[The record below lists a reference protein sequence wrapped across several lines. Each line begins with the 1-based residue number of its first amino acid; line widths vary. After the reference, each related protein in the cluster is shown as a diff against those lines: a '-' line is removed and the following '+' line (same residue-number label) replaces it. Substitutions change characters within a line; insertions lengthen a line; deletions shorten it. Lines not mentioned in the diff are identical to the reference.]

1 MSVPTT
7 LRFVQIFR
15 EHGIPVTFEGGW
27 DSRGNGQTSAYVGGI
42 VHHTASQLSDSRPG
56 ILVGGRADLPGPLC
70 NFAGLAGGG
79 IHVVA
84 AHPANHAGASGGR
97 SMGPLPVTSLFNKR
111 VLGLEIVYPGTSPM
125 TAAQYRTAKVFAKAC
140 AQVFGTVERCRAHA
154 ETSITG
160 KWDPGYAN
168 NKTIDM
174 NAFRRE
180 AVSVTS
186 GGFLMAL
193 SDYDQGVLLEAANAV
208 LMGEAG
214 KRAAG
219 RTAVA
224 IANTQGGVAELHQ
237 KVDVLGA
244 GLAQVSEAVS
254 RVSQA
259 QAPQIDYA
267 RLAAEV
273 APLIGS
279 AIAVQVANEL
289 KERLTS

>member
-1 MSVPTT
+1 MSVSIT
-7 LRFVQIFR
+7 LRFVEIFR
-15 EHGIPVTFEGGW
+15 AHGVPVTFESGW
-27 DSRGNGQTSAYVGGI
+27 ERRGNGQTSAYEGGI
-42 VHHTASQLSDSRPG
+42 VHHTATAVSNTRPQ
-56 ILVGGRADLPGPLC
+56 ILVTGRNDLPGPLC
-70 NFAGLAGGG
+70 NFAGLSGGG

-84 AHPANHAGASGGR
+84 ANPANHAGASGGR
-97 SMGPLPVTSLFNKR
+97 SMGPLPVTTTFNRR

-125 TAAQYRTAKVFAKAC
+125 TAAQLRTAKVFAKAVQ
-140 AQVFGTVERCRAHA
+140 QVFGSVERCRAHA

-168 NKTIDM
+168 GRTIDM
-174 NAFRRE
+174 NQFRRE
-180 AVSVTS
+180 AATINS

-193 SDYDQGVLLEAANAV
+193 SDHDQGVLLEAANAV

-219 RTAVA
+219 RTAAA

-254 RVSQA
+254 RVGQV
-259 QAPQIDYA
+259 QAPQIDYP

-273 APLIGS
+273 APLIGD
-279 AIAVQVANEL
+279 AVAQKVADVL
-289 KERLTS
+289 RDRLAS